1 MSMTTQ
7 DWITIVTT
15 YILSLGGVGGIV
27 FVLVKWFGKFLA
39 DKYVEKVRHEF
50 EQDLESHK
58 TQLRKS
64 EFLFQKEFEAASAF
78 ISLHLRLRPREI
90 YPEMDWYD
98 ACENFATKFNQIEK
112 ALDSY
117 IATHGA
123 ALKAETLKH
132 LTDVQSW
139 VLSGQHELRHS
150 NEGIPVATR
159 EARQYAENV
168 IQALEEIEKE
178 LYQTVRSQS
187 TT

>member
-1 MSMTTQ
+1 MSMTSQ

-15 YILSLGGVGGIV
+15 FILSIGGVGGIL
-27 FVLVKWFGKFLA
+27 FALVKWFGEFLA
-39 DKYVEKVRHEF
+39 NKYIEKVKHEF

-98 ACENFATKFNQIEK
+98 ACENFATKFNQVEK

-123 ALKAETLKH
+123 ALKAETLKR
-132 LTDVQSW
+132 LTDIQSW
-139 VLSGQHELRHS
+139 VLLGQHGLRYS
-150 NEGIPVATR
+150 DEGIPVATR